1 MTTLVAFDLE
11 TTGLDPKR
19 DAIIEIGAI
28 RFNENRVEDEFSM
41 LINPGRSIPGFIT
54 QLTGISNEMVR
65 GAPNIHDVLA
75 EFEAFVGDTPVIG
88 HNVRFD
94 LGFTQRY
101 DALKYNDVIDTYE
114 LAAVLLP
121 SAGRYKLGALSQ
133 LLGIPLRNAHRALDD
148 ARATQGVFAR
158 LYEMAENLPLDLL
171 AEITRLSEGLDWD
184 GEWVFQQ
191 IMRARSKEGIT
202 AKSVRGSTRGPLF
215 AGREEEKHQPL
226 QPVSDPIQL
235 DPEEA
240 SSVLEYGGAFSNY
253 FKNYEYRAEQVE
265 MLQTIATAFSESR
278 HFMIEAGTGVG
289 KSFAY
294 LVPAALWATQNN
306 TRVVIS
312 TNTINLQDQ
321 LIRKDIPDLAA
332 ALDIDLRASVMKGR
346 SNYLCPRLLGILRRR
361 KPRTKEE
368 MRVLA
373 KILVW
378 LEENQSGD
386 RAEINLTGP
395 GERAVWRRVSA
406 EDDACTAETCMK
418 HTGGTCPF
426 NQAKQASQS
435 AHILIV
441 NHALLLADIASG
453 NRVLPEYEYLIVDE
467 AHHLENATTSALS
480 FRLAPPDI
488 GRMLRELGGSK
499 SGALGMLLTE
509 ASAGLRPSDLAAL
522 TQKISRAT
530 DLAFRV
536 QEQIRVFFNTVGE
549 FTEYQREGKG
559 NSNYAWQERI
569 VPATRMLPEWEDVE
583 ATWEDTNET
592 FKLLMNLLAELY
604 KGAAELYAEGAEN
617 LEDAIGSLGNAARHL
632 EEAYK
637 NIDGMIATPVEDTV
651 YWVEIHPR
659 NNYLTLQAAPLHIG
673 TLIEKHIWHKKES
686 VILTSATL
694 TTHGTFDYMKS
705 ALGANDAEMLALGS
719 PFDYEGSTL
728 LFIPSDIPEPNQN
741 GYERAMERA
750 LTQLGRATGGRM
762 LSLFTSY
769 AQLQRTSKAISGP
782 LGEEGIIVFEQ
793 GEGAS
798 PNALLESFKAT
809 EQAVLLGT
817 RSFWEGV
824 DIPGDDLSAVTIAKI
839 PFGVPSDPLIAARSE
854 LYENAFHQYYLP
866 EAILMFRQGFGR
878 LIRSAQDR
886 GVVVI
891 FDRRVQT
898 KQYGRLFIESLP
910 KCTMH
915 VAPLHELPK
924 LAEQWLGV

>member
-1 MTTLVAFDLE
+1 MKPHDL
-11 TTGLDPKR
+11 LK
-19 DAIIEIGAI
+19 
-28 RFNENRVEDEFSM
+28 
-41 LINPGRSIPGFIT
+41 
-54 QLTGISNEMVR
+54 SNT
-65 GAPNIHDVLA
+65 A
-75 EFEAFVGDTPVIG
+75 
-88 HNVRFD
+88 
-94 LGFTQRY
+94 
-101 DALKYNDVIDTYE
+101 IDTYE

-121 SAGRYKLGALSQ
+121 SAGRYKLGAISS
-133 LLGIPLRNAHRALDD
+133 LLGIPLQNAHRALDD
-148 ARATQGVFAR
+148 AKATQGVFAR
-158 LYEMAENLPLDLL
+158 LYEMAENLPIEMI
-171 AEITRLSEGLDWD
+171 AEIARLGEPLDWD
-184 GEWVFQQ
+184 ANWVFQQ
-191 IMRARSKEGIT
+191 IMRANAKKGIQ
-202 AKSVRGSTRGPLF
+202 ARKVRKPLF
-215 AGREEEKHQPL
+215 ELRTSEKHAPL
-226 QPVSDPIQL
+226 QPVSDPIML

-253 FKNYEYRAEQVE
+253 FENYEYRAEQVE
-265 MLQTIATAFSESR
+265 MLQVVADSFSNSR

-294 LVPAALWATQNN
+294 LVPAAMWATQNN

-321 LIRKDIPDLAA
+321 LIKKDIPDLAA

-361 KPRTKEE
+361 GPRNKEE

-395 GERAVWRRVSA
+395 EERAIWRRVSA
-406 EDDACTAETCMK
+406 EDDACTTETCMK
-418 HTGGTCPF
+418 TSGGACPF

-453 NRVLPEYEYLIVDE
+453 SRVLPEYEYLIVDE

-480 FRLAPPDI
+480 FRITPSDMNRL
-488 GRMLRELGGSK
+488 MRELGGSK
-499 SGALGMLLTE
+499 SGALGEILAE
-509 ASAGLRPSDLAAL
+509 ASQSLRPSDQALL
-522 TQKISRAT
+522 TQKVKRAT

-536 QEQIRVFFNTVGE
+536 QEQVRVFFNTIGE
-549 FTEYQREGKG
+549 FAEYQRSGKG
-559 NSNYAWQERI
+559 NDSYAWQER
-569 VPATRMLPEWEDVE
+569 VLPSTRTLPIWEDVE
-583 ATWEDTNET
+583 ATWYDTHET
-592 FKLLMNLLAELY
+592 MKLLMTLLKELHLA
-604 KGAAELYAEGAEN
+604 AAELYADGADT
-617 LEDAIGSLGNAARHL
+617 LEDAMGSLSNVARRLL
-632 EEAYK
+632 EVES
-637 NIDGMIATPVEDTV
+637 NLDGMIMEPAAQTV
-651 YWVEIHPR
+651 YWVEIHPKY
-659 NNYLTLQAAPLHIG
+659 NKLTLQAAPLHVG
-673 TLIEKHIWHKKES
+673 DLITKHIWHKKES

-694 TTHGTFDYMKS
+694 TTHGTFDYMKN
-705 ALGANDAEMLALGS
+705 ALGAIDAETLALGS

-728 LFIPSDIPEPNQN
+728 LYIPSDIPEPNEN
-741 GYERAMERA
+741 GYAQAIERT
-750 LTQLGRATGGRM
+750 LVQLARATGGRL

-769 AQLQRTSKAISGP
+769 AQLKKTSKAISGP
-782 LGEEGIIVFEQ
+782 LGEDGIVVFEQ

-798 PNALLESFKAT
+798 PNSLLESFKAT

-824 DIPGDDLSAVTIAKI
+824 DIPGDDLSVVAIAKI

-866 EAILMFRQGFGR
+866 EAILQFRQGFGR
-878 LIRSAQDR
+878 LIRSAKDR

-891 FDRRVQT
+891 FDKRVQT

-910 KCTMH
+910 QCTTR
-915 VAPLHELPK
+915 VAPLHELAK
-924 LAEQWLGV
+924 EAEQWLGV

>member
-1 MTTLVAFDLE
+1 MPSLVAFDLE
-11 TTGLDPKR
+11 TTGLNPKR
-19 DAIIEIGAI
+19 DAITEIGAI
-28 RFNENRVEDEFSM
+28 RFNENRVEDEFSV
-41 LINPGRSIPGFIT
+41 LVNPGRSIPNFIT
-54 QLTGISNEMVR
+54 NLTGISNDMVR
-65 GAPNIHDVLA
+65 NAPNIHDVIP
-75 EFEAFVGDTPVIG
+75 EFEAFVGDAPVIG

-94 LGFTQRY
+94 LGFVQRY
-101 DALKYNDVIDTYE
+101 DALPYNDVIDTYE

-121 SAGRYKLGALSQ
+121 SAGRYKLGAISNA
-133 LLGIPLRNAHRALDD
+133 LGIPLVNAHRALDD
-148 ARATQGVFAR
+148 AKATQGIFAR
-158 LYEMAENLPLDLL
+158 LYEIAENLPIDLI
-171 AEITRLSEGLDWD
+171 AEITRHSEGIDWD
-184 GEWVFQQ
+184 GAWVFQQ
-191 IMRARSKEGIT
+191 IMAARAKQGIQPKKVS
-202 AKSVRGSTRGPLF
+202 ASARGPLF
-215 AGREEEKHQPL
+215 APRVDTDFPPL
-226 QPVSDPIQL
+226 QPVSNPTQL
-235 DPEEA
+235 DPEEVSA
-240 SSVLEYGGAFSNY
+240 ILEHGGAFSKY
-253 FKNYEYRAEQVE
+253 FDKYEYRSEQVE
-265 MLQTIATAFSESR
+265 MLQTITTAFSESR
-278 HFMIEAGTGVG
+278 HYVIEAGTGVG

-294 LVPAALWATQNN
+294 LVPAALWAMQNN

-321 LIRKDIPDLAA
+321 LIKKDIPDLAA
-332 ALDIDLRASVMKGR
+332 ALNIDLRASVMKGR
-346 SNYLCPRLLGILRRR
+346 SNYLCPRMLGILRRR

-368 MRVLA
+368 LRVLA

-378 LEENQSGD
+378 LQENQSGD

-406 EDDACTAETCMK
+406 EDDACTAENCMK

-426 NQAKQASQS
+426 YQAKQAAQS

-453 NRVLPEYEYLIVDE
+453 SRVLPEYDYLIVDE
-467 AHHLENATTSALS
+467 AHHLESATTSSLS
-480 FRLAPPDI
+480 FRLTPADMN
-488 GRMLRELGGSK
+488 RLLRELGGSK

-509 ASAGLRPSDLAAL
+509 ASQGLRPSDQADL
-522 TQKISRAT
+522 TKEISRAT
-530 DLAFRV
+530 DLAFRL

-549 FTEYQREGKG
+549 FVEYQREGKG
-559 NSNYAWQERI
+559 NPNYAWQERI
-569 VPATRMLPEWEDVE
+569 TPATRMQESWEDVE
-583 ATWEDTNET
+583 ATWEESHDT
-592 FKLLMNLLAELY
+592 FKLLMTLLKKLFKTAGDLY
-604 KGAAELYAEGAEN
+604 SEGAEN
-617 LEDAIGSLGNAARHL
+617 LEDALAMLGNTARRL
-632 EEAYK
+632 EEARSS
-637 NIDGMIATPVEDTV
+637 IDGMVATPDEGTV

-659 NNYLTLQAAPLHIG
+659 NNFLTLQAAPLHVG
-673 TLIEKHIWHKKES
+673 SLIEKHIWHKKES

-694 TTHGTFDYMKS
+694 TTHGTFDYMKN
-705 ALGANDAEMLALGS
+705 ALGANDAEFLALGS

-728 LFIPSDIPEPNQN
+728 LFVPSDMPEPNQN
-741 GYERAMERA
+741 GYEQAIERA
-750 LTQLGRATGGRM
+750 LVQLSRAAGGRL

-769 AQLQRTSKAISGP
+769 AHLKRASQSISGP
-782 LGEEGIIVFEQ
+782 LAESGIIVFEQ

-824 DIPGDDLSAVTIAKI
+824 DIPGDDLSIVTIAKI

-910 KCTMH
+910 QCTTR
-915 VAPLHELPK
+915 VGPLHK
-924 LAEQWLGV
+924 LADVASQWLGV